1 MNSKQMKK
9 VGFIEVY
16 MPINDFQNYEVCN
29 YGNVRNKLTGHVLKH
44 GIDKHGYCYVCNR
57 KSEINSKFTSD

>member
-1 MNSKQMKK
+1 MKK
-9 VGFIEVY
+9 VGINEVY
-16 MPINDFQNYEVCN
+16 IPINDFQNYEVSNC
-29 YGNVRNKLTGHVLKH
+29 GNVRTGHVLKH